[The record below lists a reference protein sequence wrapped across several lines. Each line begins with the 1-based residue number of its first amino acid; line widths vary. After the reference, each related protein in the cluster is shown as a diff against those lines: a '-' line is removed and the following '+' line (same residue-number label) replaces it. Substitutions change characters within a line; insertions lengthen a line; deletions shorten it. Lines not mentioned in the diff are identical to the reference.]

1 MEPLSVLVIVGV
13 VGVSVVTRNDKITE
27 AIERRL
33 ESVSSPESRLV
44 ISPELS
50 RRPVDTVKLKLD

>member
-13 VGVSVVTRNDKITE
+13 VGVSAASRSDLITD
-27 AIERRL
+27 AIERHL
-33 ESVSSPESRLV
+33 DYVSSPESRLV

-50 RRPVDTVKLKLD
+50 RQPIDTVTLTLD